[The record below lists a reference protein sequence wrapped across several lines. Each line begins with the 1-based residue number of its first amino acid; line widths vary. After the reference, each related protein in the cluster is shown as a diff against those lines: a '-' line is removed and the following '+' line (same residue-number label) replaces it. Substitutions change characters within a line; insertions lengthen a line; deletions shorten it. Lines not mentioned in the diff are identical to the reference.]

1 MTSPNVRRAGRAT
14 LLDGA
19 QLIWTVADG
28 RRGRRWRAMTTVL
41 GTLTHALLLEVNPD
55 GRISRVELTTAAG
68 LLTLHPEAD
77 ETELHG
83 NVATPEGMRHL
94 TFAWSPDHAL
104 QVEGRPLA
112 SAVAA
117 RHLGSRIRVGEAAQI
132 PVIVID
138 AALLPG
144 PAVAHVERHAK
155 DRWLF
160 ERDGVV
166 ERFRLDADGVPIRF
180 ADAVD
185 WPLEA

>member
-1 MTSPNVRRAGRAT
+1 VTSPNVRRAGRAT

-19 QLIWTVADG
+19 QLVWTVADG
-28 RRGRRWRAMTTVL
+28 RRGRRWHAMTTVR
-41 GTLTHALLLEVNPD
+41 GTLTHALLLEVDPD

-83 NVATPEGMRHL
+83 NVATADGMRHL

-117 RHLGSRIRVGEAAQI
+117 RHLGSRIRVGEGTQV

-138 AALLPG
+138 AALLPR
-144 PAVAHVERHAK
+144 PAVAHVERPAE

-166 ERFRLDADGVPIRF
+166 ERFTLDADGVPIGL

>member
-14 LLDGA
+14 LLDGS
-19 QLIWTVADG
+19 QLVWTVADG
-28 RRGRRWRAMTTVL
+28 RRGRRWRAMTTVR
-41 GTLTHALLLEVNPD
+41 GAMTHALLLEVDAD
-55 GRISRVELTTAAG
+55 GRVSRVELTTAAG

-83 NVATPEGMRHL
+83 NVTTPDGMRHL
-94 TFAWSPDHAL
+94 AFAWSPEHEL

-117 RHLGSRIRVGEAAQI
+117 RHLAPRIRVGEGTEV
-132 PVIVID
+132 PMIVID
-138 AALLPG
+138 TVLQLRTAIVL
-144 PAVAHVERHAK
+144 VERPAE

-160 ERDGVV
+160 EREGMV
-166 ERFRLDADGVPIRF
+166 ELFALDADGVPVGL
-180 ADAVD
+180 ADALD